1 VATPDVALRRVVRL
15 GADWL
20 PVNLTPEELAGR
32 RSDLTALLE
41 GTGRRLEDVFTT
53 VSPTRRPAGD
63 DMVDRYAAAGAD
75 QLLVNLGR
83 RVTVDDVGA
92 ALDDLTGAFG
102 LQAPSAG

>member
-1 VATPDVALRRVVRL
+1 
-15 GADWL
+15 
-20 PVNLTPEELAGR
+20 
-32 RSDLTALLE
+32 
-41 GTGRRLEDVFTT
+41 
-53 VSPTRRPAGD
+53 
-63 DMVDRYAAAGAD
+63 MVDRYAAAGAD